1 MRANRAV
8 DRLQGI
14 FFGRDRRLALAALV
28 LTIIGAGLLVGAYVA
43 ALGPLLAVAFSIA
56 LVVGLLMLR
65 STQWGFFAVVSAA
78 CLLPFGALP
87 IDIGFRPTFLD
98 LVLVVLY
105 FVWISTFITGRRK
118 EFVAS
123 PLGWTVLLFLA
134 LACASFAA
142 GLTHTRLTMYV
153 LRHFAEILIAIGLFF
168 VVLNTIRTPAQL
180 RQVLRVT
187 TLAGTA
193 EAAIGI
199 FLYII
204 PPEWAIRLLS
214 ALGRFNYPTGAGVLR
229 YIEDNPEL
237 PMRAIGTSVDPNVLG
252 GLMVLIGG
260 VLVPQLFAR
269 RPLFPRWASAGML
282 LLVIACLYLTYS
294 RAALLG
300 FVTAVLLVSL
310 LRHRKLLILLVI
322 AGLVFLL
329 LPQTQDYVARLIEG
343 LQARDRATQMRL
355 GEYKDAFI
363 LISRYPWFGVG
374 FAGTPDIDT
383 YLGVSSAYL
392 LMAEQMGLVG
402 VGVFLL
408 FLGRLYLAVWRG
420 WRRLRARG
428 DDELEPLML
437 GAWAGLS
444 GALVAGVLDHY
455 FFNFDFPHSVTLFW
469 LFIGWC
475 AAAAYM
481 ALGKPIQ
488 SASDGG
494 PHAAV

>member
-1 MRANRAV
+1 MRANRTL

-14 FFGRDRRLALAALV
+14 FFGRDRRLAPAALA
-28 LTIIGAGLLVGAYVA
+28 LTIVGAGLLVGAYVA
-43 ALGPLLAVAFSIA
+43 ALGPLLSAAFTLA

-65 STQWGFFAVVSAA
+65 STQWGFFAIVTVA

-87 IDIGFRPTFLD
+87 VDIGFRPTFLD
-98 LVLVVLY
+98 LALVVLY
-105 FVWISTFITGRRK
+105 FVWVSTFITGRHQ
-118 EFVAS
+118 EFVTS
-123 PLGWTVLLFLA
+123 PLGWTVLLFIA
-134 LACASFAA
+134 LACASFIA
-142 GLTHTRLTMYV
+142 GLAHTRLTSYV

-180 RQVLRVT
+180 RRVLQVT
-187 TLAGTA
+187 ALAGTT

-204 PPEWAIRLLS
+204 PPEWSIRLLS

-260 VLVPQLFAR
+260 LLVPQLFAR
-269 RPLFPRWASAGML
+269 RPLFRRWLSAGML
-282 LLVIACLYLTYS
+282 LIVVICLYLTYS

-300 FVTAVLLVSL
+300 FVASALLVAL
-310 LRHRKLLILLVI
+310 LRYRKLLILMVL
-322 AGLVFLL
+322 AGLLFFM
-329 LPQTQDYVARLIEG
+329 LPQTQEYVARLIEG
-343 LQARDRATQMRL
+343 LQAQDRATQMRL

-402 VGVFLL
+402 LGVFLL
-408 FLGRLYLAVWRG
+408 FLIRLYLAAWQG
-420 WRRLRARG
+420 WRRLRADG
-428 DDELEPLML
+428 NEELEPLML

-444 GALVAGVLDHY
+444 GAVVAGVLDHY

-469 LFIGWC
+469 LFISWC

-481 ALGKPIQ
+481 ALGAPAP
-488 SASDGG
+488 SSGGG
-494 PHAAV
+494 PHAAD